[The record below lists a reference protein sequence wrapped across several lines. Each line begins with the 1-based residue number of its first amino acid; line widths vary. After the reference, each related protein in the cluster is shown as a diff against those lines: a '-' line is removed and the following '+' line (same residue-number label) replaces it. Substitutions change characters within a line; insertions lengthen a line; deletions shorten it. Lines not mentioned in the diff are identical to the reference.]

1 MVTWLTT
8 TCRVGHAWWSF
19 YKRFPLYFVAIKIRN
34 FILMGHVPS
43 HARENVAVILAKV
56 DSNITTVFVINQPL
70 GVNVDRSGD
79 WLTTSPS

>member
-1 MVTWLTT
+1 
-8 TCRVGHAWWSF
+8 
-19 YKRFPLYFVAIKIRN
+19 
-34 FILMGHVPS
+34 MGHVPS

-79 WLTTSPS
+79 WSTTSPS